1 MYATIRRFEG
11 VDKNRTDELVKQVD
25 ESLKPKLRE
34 LPGFSGYY
42 LVDAGDG
49 VMTSV
54 SFFDTS
60 AHADA
65 STEASAAWVR
75 EQKLEMALPNAPKI
89 TSGEIL
95 VHDARQFVQ
104 A

>member
-11 VDKNRTDELVKQVD
+11 VDKTRTDEVVKQVD
-25 ESLKPKLRE
+25 ETLKPKLSE

-42 LVDAGDG
+42 LLDAGDG

-60 AHADA
+60 AHAEA
-65 STEASAAWVR
+65 STKTSSEWVR
-75 EQKLEMALPNAPKI
+75 EHNLETAIPNAPKI
-89 TSGEIL
+89 TNGEIVVQTGEL
-95 VHDARQFVQ
+95 VKA
-104 A
+104 

>member
-11 VDKNRTDELVKQVD
+11 VDTTRTDELVKQVD
-25 ESLKPKLRE
+25 ETLKPKLSE
-34 LPGFSGYY
+34 LPGFFGYY

-65 STEASAAWVR
+65 STEASATWVR
-75 EQKLEMALPNAPKI
+75 EQKLDTALPNAPMI
-89 TSGEIL
+89 TGGEIL
-95 VHDARQFVQ
+95 VHETRQLIQ

>member
-11 VDKNRTDELVKQVD
+11 VDKTRTDEVVKQVD
-25 ESLKPKLRE
+25 ETLKPKLSE

-42 LVDAGDG
+42 LVNAGND

-54 SFFDTS
+54 SFFDTQE
-60 AHADA
+60 HADA
-65 STEASAAWVR
+65 STKASSEWVR
-75 EQKLEMALPNAPKI
+75 EHKLESAIPNAPKV

-95 VHDARQFVQ
+95 VTTGELVKA
-104 A
+104 

>member
-11 VDKNRTDELVKQVD
+11 VDKTRTDELVKQVD
-25 ESLKPKLRE
+25 ETLVPKLSE

-42 LVDAGDG
+42 LVNAGEG

-60 AHADA
+60 EHADE
-65 STEASAAWVR
+65 SSKASAQWVR
-75 EQKLEMALPNAPKI
+75 EHGLESAMPNPPKI
-89 TSGEIL
+89 TRGEIVIKTGEL
-95 VHDARQFVQ
+95 VKA
-104 A
+104 

>member
-11 VDKNRTDELVKQVD
+11 VDTTRTDQVVKQVD
-25 ESLKPKLRE
+25 ETLKPKLSE

-42 LVDAGDG
+42 LLDAGHG

-65 STEASAAWVR
+65 STKASADWVR
-75 EQKLEMALPNAPKI
+75 EQKLETAIPNPPKI
-89 TSGEIL
+89 TSGEIVVRTAEL
-95 VHDARQFVQ
+95 VKA
-104 A
+104 

>member
-11 VDKNRTDELVKQVD
+11 VDKTRTDEVVKQVD
-25 ESLKPKLRE
+25 ETLKPMLSE

-42 LVDAGDG
+42 LLDAGDG

-60 AHADA
+60 AHAEE
-65 STEASAAWVR
+65 STKTSSEWVR
-75 EQKLEMALPNAPKI
+75 EHNLETAIPNAPKI
-89 TSGEIL
+89 TNGEI
-95 VHDARQFVQ
+95 VVQ
-104 A
+104 AGELVKA

>member
-11 VDKNRTDELVKQVD
+11 VDTTRTDELVKQVD
-25 ESLKPKLRE
+25 ENLRPKLSE
-34 LPGFSGYY
+34 LPGFVGYY
-42 LVDAGDG
+42 LVDPGYG

-75 EQKLEMALPNAPKI
+75 EQQLDSALPNAPKI
-89 TSGEIL
+89 MGGEIL
-95 VHDARQFVQ
+95 VHETSQLVQ

>member
-11 VDKNRTDELVKQVD
+11 VDKTRTDELVKQVD
-25 ESLKPKLRE
+25 ETLKPKLSE

-42 LVDAGDG
+42 LVNAGNG

-65 STEASAAWVR
+65 STEASSAWVR
-75 EQKLEMALPNAPKI
+75 EQKLETAIPNAPKI
-89 TSGEIL
+89 TRGEIVVHETSEL
-95 VHDARQFVQ
+95 VKA
-104 A
+104 

>member
-11 VDKNRTDELVKQVD
+11 VDKTRTDEVVKQVD
-25 ESLKPKLRE
+25 ETLKPKLSE

-42 LVDAGDG
+42 LLDAGDG

-60 AHADA
+60 EHADA
-65 STEASAAWVR
+65 STEASSAWVR
-75 EQKLEMALPNAPKI
+75 EQKLETAIPNAPKI
-89 TSGEIL
+89 TRGEIVVQTGEL
-95 VHDARQFVQ
+95 VKA
-104 A
+104 

>member
-11 VDKNRTDELVKQVD
+11 VDKTRTDEVVKQVG
-25 ESLKPKLRE
+25 ETLTPKLSE
-34 LPGFSGYY
+34 LPGFSAYY

-54 SFFDTS
+54 SLFDTL
-60 AHADA
+60 AHAEA
-65 STEASAAWVR
+65 STEASSEWVR
-75 EQKLEMALPNAPKI
+75 EHEFEMAIPNPPKI
-89 TSGEIL
+89 TSGEIVVQTGEL
-95 VHDARQFVQ
+95 VQ

>member
-11 VDKNRTDELVKQVD
+11 VDKTRTDEVVKQVD
-25 ESLKPKLRE
+25 ESLMPKLSE
-34 LPGFSGYY
+34 LPGFYGYY

-60 AHADA
+60 EHADA
-65 STEASAAWVR
+65 STKTSSEWVR
-75 EQKLEMALPNAPKI
+75 EHKLESAIPNPPRI
-89 TSGEIL
+89 TSGEIVVKTGEL
-95 VHDARQFVQ
+95 VKA
-104 A
+104 